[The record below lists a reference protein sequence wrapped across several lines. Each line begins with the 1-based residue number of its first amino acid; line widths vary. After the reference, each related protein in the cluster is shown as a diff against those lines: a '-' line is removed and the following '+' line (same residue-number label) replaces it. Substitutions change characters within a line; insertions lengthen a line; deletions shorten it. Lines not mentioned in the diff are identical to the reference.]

1 MKRTILLAAA
11 TFLIS
16 AVGAQ
21 ADTNFYRDATGHAR
35 PNYIA
40 RADAARCG
48 QLVGPDYNGVPTSRA
63 TKHCMARFGWQF
75 RYTRR
80 DYTSSNTWINRHGLT
95 CQSTGF
101 ARICSNF

>member
-11 TFLIS
+11 LFLVG

-21 ADTNFYRDATGHAR
+21 ADTNIYRDATGHAR
-35 PNYIA
+35 SDAVA

-63 TKHCMARFGWQF
+63 TKRCMARFGWQF
-75 RYTRR
+75 RYTKR
-80 DYTSSNTWINRHGLT
+80 DYTWINRHGLS
-95 CQSTGF
+95 CQNTGF
-101 ARICSNF
+101 AAVCSNF